1 MTLDLDALEAVARA
15 ATPDGELGSYTFA
28 GVGKLQQFQSKVSPT
43 TVLALITR
51 LREAETRLREAEA
64 VIEKVRALVEP
75 PKPFELGK
83 SMMRSFDR
91 MIGDLRRALATYKP
105 TNQETGGQP

>member
-28 GVGKLQQFQSKVSPT
+28 GVGKLQQFQSKVSPS

-64 VIEKVRALVEP
+64 VIEAARESEARTKLIAWGR
-75 PKPFELGK
+75 KPTYEDSSQTWRILT
-83 SMMRSFDR
+83 
-91 MIGDLRRALATYKP
+91 AYKP
-105 TNQETGGQP
+105 TNPEGGNDGT